1 MKLKQNYA
9 PFPLGLKSPLH
20 LQAPG
25 VCKEH
30 AGQSLGTALVVEPLP
45 EQECS
50 PAVEGRWHFSVSHR
64 GTA

>member
-30 AGQSLGTALVVEPLP
+30 AGQSLGTCPYSGGRAPSRAGMLP
-45 EQECS
+45 CS
-50 PAVEGRWHFSVSHR
+50 
-64 GTA
+64 